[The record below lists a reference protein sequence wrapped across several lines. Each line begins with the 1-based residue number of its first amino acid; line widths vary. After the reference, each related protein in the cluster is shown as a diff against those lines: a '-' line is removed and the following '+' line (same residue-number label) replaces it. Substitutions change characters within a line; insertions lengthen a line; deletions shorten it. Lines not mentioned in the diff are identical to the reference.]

1 MKLLKGKLV
10 INMKTKKYNVQP
22 TFNYSD
28 EDIVDI
34 ISSAV
39 YDIGYWGVIDND
51 RNEWWEARREVTED
65 TTFEDLMFHILK
77 KGEEILILDREEMDE
92 EDGEFW
98 SLTLDN
104 LLNGIK
110 LAIQNKYWDGDIDT
124 IDGQVGDIIFQYALF
139 NEIVFG

>member
-28 EDIVDI
+28 EDMIDI
-34 ISSAV
+34 ISSGV
-39 YDIGYWGVIDND
+39 YDIGYWSVIDND
-51 RNEWWEARREVTED
+51 SNEWWDARSEMPKD
-65 TTFEDLMFHILK
+65 STFEDLMYHILK
-77 KGEEILILDREEMDE
+77 KGERVIIFDAEDEDEI
-92 EDGEFW
+92 W
-98 SLTLDN
+98 HLTLDG